1 MRKTEPVQDG
11 VDNILDVRKKVVK
24 IIELLDKKSKKS
36 EVKKK

>member
-1 MRKTEPVQDG
+1 MRKTEPTQDG

-24 IIELLDKKSKKS
+24 TIELLDKKSKKS

>member
-1 MRKTEPVQDG
+1 LRKTEPVQDG